1 MQPSLSLAAVLSPP
15 EVWVWLEELPCWAAL
30 WLVLRYLSGVITGLT
45 AEKGLEDAKKHAA
58 EADVICE
65 QLETGV
71 VQCIGIRRRT
81 YMFHNLLARLN
92 AQFLPLIH
100 AMEEIVANEGTN
112 YATYKPESKKIIAA
126 VASTAV
132 SIKAILDTPILSAD
146 GALTDESE
154 AVGENITL
162 RLTD

>member
-1 MQPSLSLAAVLSPP
+1 MRRLAKLFDFTGYGYDDDGWCVSVSDIVLNHHCRANTM
-15 EVWVWLEELPCWAAL
+15 LHRARL
-30 WLVLRYLSGVITGLT
+30 IT
-45 AEKGLEDAKKHAA
+45 EIH
-58 EADVICE
+58 I
-65 QLETGV
+65 
-71 VQCIGIRRRT
+71 IN
-81 YMFHNLLARLN
+81 MFHNLLARLD

-112 YATYKPESKKIIAA
+112 YATYKPESKKTIAA

-154 AVGENITL
+154 VVGEKITL
-162 RLTD
+162 RLTN